1 MEERKIISRE
11 RTAQLMDMEKSTL
24 ALKIQL
30 LEHEIY
36 LLKDTKQKYEDIKSY
51 WNSHETDEK
60 DVIEYI
66 DKILNNK

>member
-36 LLKDTKQKYEDIKSY
+36 LLRDTKQKYEDIKSY